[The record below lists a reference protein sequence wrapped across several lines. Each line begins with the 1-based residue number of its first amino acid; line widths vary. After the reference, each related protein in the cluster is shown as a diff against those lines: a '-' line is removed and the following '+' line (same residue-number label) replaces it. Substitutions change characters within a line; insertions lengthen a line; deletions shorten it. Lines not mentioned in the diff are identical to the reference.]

1 MGDAVRRGIKASDAA
16 SGSALTFAPPERS
29 RLFAEPPTSFE
40 AQALTD
46 FPARHI
52 AIILHDFSTG
62 GSERIAIRLA
72 NRWVQMGRRVS
83 LYCGTEQGPA
93 RALVGPGVAVRGCS
107 PVTIRSPLSR
117 VWLGW
122 RMARLVRQDG
132 PDIVFS
138 PGNFHLLIL
147 VVLAR
152 LPYVKRPAFVS
163 KLSNPLRRAAAG
175 HGRRRL
181 IDAIIRLA
189 TAPVDMLVAMSPA
202 LRAEAQ
208 SVFPAPRLAQIAE
221 PVLDIEQA
229 VRRPQQPRRRAA
241 PLILCAGR
249 LAPQKDPLTAVRAF
263 AELPAGLGARLV
275 WLGDGQLRSQ
285 LMQEISRLGVGDRVS
300 MPGHVADIT
309 PYLARADLFL
319 LTSRYE
325 GYPAVLVEAVAAGVP
340 VVTTDCTVAL
350 REILSSPDLGTIAP
364 TRDPLVMAAAIMA
377 QLDQPPPSPEAVRR
391 ATAHHSLDASAISY
405 LALFDRIVQ

>member
-1 MGDAVRRGIKASDAA
+1 M
-16 SGSALTFAPPERS
+16 
-29 RLFAEPPTSFE
+29 
-40 AQALTD
+40 TD

-93 RALVGPGVAVRGCS
+93 RALVGPDVAVRDCS
-107 PVTIRSPLSR
+107 PVTVRSPLSR
-117 VWLGW
+117 FWLGW
-122 RMARLVRQDG
+122 RMARLVRQDR

-152 LPYVKRPAFVS
+152 LPFAERPKFVS

-181 IDAIIRLA
+181 VDAVIRLA

-208 SVFPAPRLAQIAE
+208 SVFPAARLAQIAE
-221 PVLDIEQA
+221 PVLDTGQS
-229 VRRPQQPRRRAA
+229 VHRQPQPRSREA
-241 PLILCAGR
+241 PLILSAGR
-249 LAPQKDPLTAVRAF
+249 LEPQKDPLTAIRAF
-263 AELPAGLGARLV
+263 AELPPALGARLI
-275 WLGDGQLRSQ
+275 WLGEGRLRRP
-285 LMQEISRLGVGDRVS
+285 LLQEISRLGIADRVS
-300 MPGHVADIT
+300 MPGHVADIA

-325 GYPAVLVEAVAAGVP
+325 GYPAVLVEAIAAGVP

-350 REILSSPDLGTIAP
+350 REILSSPDLGTIAR
-364 TRDPLVMAAAIMA
+364 TRDPLVLAAAIIA
-377 QLDQPPPSPEAVRR
+377 QLNQARPSQEAVQR
-391 ATAHHSLDASAISY
+391 ATAHHSLDASATSY
-405 LALFDRIVQ
+405 LALFDRIAR

>member
-1 MGDAVRRGIKASDAA
+1 M
-16 SGSALTFAPPERS
+16 
-29 RLFAEPPTSFE
+29 
-40 AQALTD
+40 TD
-46 FPARHI
+46 FHARHI

-93 RALVGPGVAVRGCS
+93 RALVGARVAVRCCS
-107 PVTIRSPLSR
+107 PVTVRSPLSR
-117 VWLGW
+117 IGLGW
-122 RMARLVRQDG
+122 RMARLVRQDA

-147 VVLAR
+147 VFLAR
-152 LPYVKRPAFVS
+152 LPYTKRPAFVS
-163 KLSNPLRRAAAG
+163 KLSNPLRHAAVRQ
-175 HGRRRL
+175 GRRRL
-181 IDAIIRLA
+181 IDAIMRLA

-208 SVFPAPRLAQIAE
+208 SVFPASRLAQIAE
-221 PVLDIEQA
+221 PILDTGRSVRPEQSGS
-229 VRRPQQPRRRAA
+229 REA

-263 AELPAGLGARLV
+263 AQLPPALGARLL
-275 WLGDGQLRSQ
+275 WLGEGPLRRQLV
-285 LMQEISRLGVGDRVS
+285 QEISRLGIGDRVA
-300 MPGHVADIT
+300 MPGHVPDIA

-325 GYPAVLVEAVAAGVP
+325 GYPAVLVESIAARVP

-364 TRDPLVMAAAIMA
+364 GRDPAMLATAIAA
-377 QLDQPPPSPEAVRR
+377 QLDRPPPSLKSVQR
-391 ATAHHSLDASAISY
+391 ATEHHGLDASAISY
-405 LALFDRIVQ
+405 LALFDRIAQ

>member
-1 MGDAVRRGIKASDAA
+1 M
-16 SGSALTFAPPERS
+16 
-29 RLFAEPPTSFE
+29 
-40 AQALTD
+40 TD
-46 FPARHI
+46 FHARHI

-93 RALVGPGVAVRGCS
+93 RELVGAGVAVRSCS
-107 PVTIRSPLSR
+107 PVTVRSPLSR
-117 VWLGW
+117 IWLGW
-122 RMARLVRQDG
+122 RIARLVRQDG

-147 VVLAR
+147 AVLAR
-152 LPYVKRPAFVS
+152 LPYATRPAFVS

-181 IDAIIRLA
+181 IDAAIRLA

-208 SVFPAPRLAQIAE
+208 SVFPASRLAQIAE
-221 PVLDIEQA
+221 PVLDTGQW
-229 VRRPQQPRRRAA
+229 VHRQPRARSREA

-249 LAPQKDPLTAVRAF
+249 LVPQKDPLTAIRAF
-263 AELPAGLGARLV
+263 AELPPALGARLI
-275 WLGDGQLRSQ
+275 WLGDGPLRRQ
-285 LMQEISRLGVGDRVS
+285 LMQEIARLGVGDRVS
-300 MPGHVADIT
+300 MPGHVADIA
-309 PYLARADLFL
+309 PHLARADLFL

-325 GYPAVLVEAVAAGVP
+325 GYPAVLVEAIAAGVP
-340 VVTTDCTVAL
+340 VVTTNCTVAL
-350 REILSSPDLGTIAP
+350 QEILASPDLGTIAL
-364 TRDPLVMAAAIMA
+364 TRDPVMLAAAIMA
-377 QLDQPPPSPEAVRR
+377 QLDRPPPSQEAAQR
-391 ATAHHSLDASAISY
+391 AMAHHGLDASATAY
-405 LALFDRIVQ
+405 LALFDRIAP